1 MRRRDFL
8 KLAAAIQIPSPAR
21 LVAVGDVHGDLDRF
35 IDVLSMAGLVDDSG
49 AWSGGPA
56 TLVQLGDLVDRGSKS
71 REVIDLL
78 ISLKKQAERA
88 GGAVHCLI
96 GNHEAMRMYGDFR
109 YVAAAEFQSATTSKS
124 ERERDRL
131 FEKDLAKIA
140 GSSSLGNRSD
150 LSLGYRAKWEKE
162 HPLGQVE
169 LARAFSPKGPYGK
182 WILAQRAALR
192 LDGTLFVHAGISPKY
207 AEWSETRL
215 NTRVREEL
223 LTGERMDE
231 DSICKDTA
239 GPLWWRGFATESE
252 AELAPHVEAL
262 LAKHQVQRL
271 VVGHTPTQNGVV
283 SRLGGKLIL
292 ADVGLSTAF
301 TARRACVVIENGQA
315 HALDR
320 GRKLQLK

>member
-8 KLAAAIQIPSPAR
+8 KLAAAVQIASPAR

-35 IDVLSMAGLVDDSG
+35 IDVLSMAGLVDDSA

-56 TLVQLGDLVDRGSKS
+56 TLVQLGDVVDRGSKS
-71 REVIDLL
+71 REVIDFL
-78 ISLKKQAERA
+78 IALKKQAERA
-88 GGAVHCLI
+88 GGAIHCLI

-109 YVAAAEFQSATTSKS
+109 YVAAAEYQGMATSKS

-131 FEKDLAKIA
+131 FEKDLARIA
-140 GSSSLGNRSD
+140 GASSLKDRSD
-150 LSLGYRAKWEKE
+150 LSLGYRSKWEKD
-162 HPLGQVE
+162 HPLGQAE

-182 WILAQRAALR
+182 WILVQRAALR

-207 AEWSETRL
+207 SEWSESRL
-215 NTRVREEL
+215 NTRVKEEL
-223 LTGERMDE
+223 QAGDRLDDE
-231 DSICKDTA
+231 SVCKDTL
-239 GPLWWRGFATESE
+239 GPLWWRGFSTDSES
-252 AELAPHVEAL
+252 ELAPHVESL
-262 LAKHQVQRL
+262 LQKHQVRRI
-271 VVGHTPTQNGVV
+271 VVGHTPTQDGVV

-301 TARRACVVIENGQA
+301 SARRACVVIENGEA